1 MERCSSISGSLTA
14 PSTNNG
20 PKRVAESCC
29 PGSPGCKHACMCNY
43 CKLNVLKLIL
53 SLQLYILK
61 QYVCYS
67 INSVIYIHTY
77 MTVIVMYVFIFHI
90 WSYLNTD
97 LKSSCEPRGCL
108 DGEWRVYVST
118 CCQVGTASMS
128 MVQTCQNM
136 SKPICWVL
144 FWTSITIVRNNW
156 KMQQNTN
163 ITHKMHMKITHPCS
177 RHVFCPLILR
187 RVFQR
192 AQNKT
197 LDRSLLRSSRCIWVF
212 INVERVC
219 DRFWVLTTC

>member
-1 MERCSSISGSLTA
+1 MA
-14 PSTNNG
+14 
-20 PKRVAESCC
+20 
-29 PGSPGCKHACMCNY
+29 
-43 CKLNVLKLIL
+43 
-53 SLQLYILK
+53 
-61 QYVCYS
+61 
-67 INSVIYIHTY
+67 
-77 MTVIVMYVFIFHI
+77 VMYVFIFGHI
-90 WSYLNTD
+90 WIPTWNQIANPADVWMESGGSTFL
-97 LKSSCEPRGCL
+97 
-108 DGEWRVYVST
+108 RVARCVQHPCKWSKHAKT
-118 CCQVGTASMS
+118 CP
-128 MVQTCQNM
+128 NM

-163 ITHKMHMKITHPCS
+163 ITHKKMHMKITHPCS